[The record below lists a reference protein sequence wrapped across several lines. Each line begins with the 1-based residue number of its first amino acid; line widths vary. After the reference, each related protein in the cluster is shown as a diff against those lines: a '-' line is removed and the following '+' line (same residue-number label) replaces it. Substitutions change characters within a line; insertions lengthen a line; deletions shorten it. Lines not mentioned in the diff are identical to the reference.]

1 MEGVSLPVAFGAG
14 FLSFF
19 SPCVLPLVPVY
30 IANIAGTSAVDPSF
44 QRYKTTLLHTLSF
57 VAGFSLIFI
66 ALGTSVGAMGEFIGQ
81 NTDVLLK
88 ISGGLIIAFGV
99 FLLISPKIPWLNY
112 EKRLSLPI
120 TGAGYFRSLSMGMVF
135 SLAWTPCVGPVLGS
149 ILTLALSSQ
158 EAWQGTYL
166 LTLYSLGL
174 GIPFILIGVGWRA
187 ALPYLKKVNQHLN
200 IVSIVSGIILIA
212 VGGLILSGEFGQL
225 NF

>member
-1 MEGVSLPVAFGAG
+1 
-14 FLSFF
+14 
-19 SPCVLPLVPVY
+19 
-30 IANIAGTSAVDPSF
+30 
-44 QRYKTTLLHTLSF
+44 

-174 GIPFILIGVGWRA
+174 GIPFIL
-187 ALPYLKKVNQHLN
+187 L
-200 IVSIVSGIILIA
+200 
-212 VGGLILSGEFGQL
+212 GGLILSGEFSHL